1 MAKKS
6 TKIMK
11 FTVKISKISI
21 YQGINCSTMLIMLK
35 YLNKLIILQ
44 KIVIFHDVS
53 TSLLIFSAKIAEKND
68 QNHEICSQNFGKSV
82 FIVILIAVECL

>member
-21 YQGINCSTMLIMLK
+21 YQSINCSTMLIMLK

-44 KIVIFHDVS
+44 KMS
-53 TSLLIFSAKIAEKND
+53 FSMMYL
-68 QNHEICSQNFGKSV
+68 HHY
-82 FIVILIAVECL
+82 